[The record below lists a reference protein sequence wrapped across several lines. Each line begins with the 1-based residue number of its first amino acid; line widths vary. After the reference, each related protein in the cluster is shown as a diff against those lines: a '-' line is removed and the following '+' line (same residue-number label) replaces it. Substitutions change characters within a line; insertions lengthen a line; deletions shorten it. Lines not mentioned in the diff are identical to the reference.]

1 MKKIVALWEAIDNAC
16 CMKAQS
22 TQEKPLKMREENKNE
37 GEETLFC
44 SFFPHT
50 LIKSMYT
57 YMLFSTAIF
66 APDYILILYAVP
78 SIEKYYISHPLLW
91 LVNPRHL

>member
-57 YMLFSTAIF
+57 YFLRVYLLQFISSSYMLSPALKSITSFPIVC
-66 APDYILILYAVP
+66 YGLLIQD
-78 SIEKYYISHPLLW
+78 I
-91 LVNPRHL
+91 

>member
-1 MKKIVALWEAIDNAC
+1 MLAVNHIQVSYWCQLLKRVALWEAIDNAC

-37 GEETLFC
+37 GEETICC

-50 LIKSMYT
+50 LSKSM
-57 YMLFSTAIF
+57 
-66 APDYILILYAVP
+66 
-78 SIEKYYISHPLLW
+78 
-91 LVNPRHL
+91 